1 MSSIRKDQSSSSDF
15 SEMRSGKGYNSITQ
29 GHSILTARTKPQIE
43 SDYPE
48 DKEELTLQSM
58 RYCSRFETC
67 SAPLCPLDI
76 LISERIDFEDN
87 EKCGM
92 AKATRHRYWESMPES
107 LKREL
112 PFEGYFSSE
121 YHRIK
126 SARERWES
134 LSEERKAETRE
145 RMKRIRKGGVN
156 VPP

>member
-1 MSSIRKDQSSSSDF
+1 MSSIRKDQSSLSDF
-15 SEMRSGKGYNSITQ
+15 SEMKSGKGYNSITQ

-43 SDYPE
+43 SDYAE

-67 SAPLCPLDI
+67 SAQLCPLDI
-76 LISERIDFEDN
+76 LISERTDFPDN

-107 LKREL
+107 LKRDL

-134 LSEERKAETRE
+134 LSEDKKAEIRE
-145 RMKRIRKGGVN
+145 RIRHAKI
-156 VPP
+156 

>member
-1 MSSIRKDQSSSSDF
+1 MTSIRKDQSSLSDF
-15 SEMRSGKGYNSITQ
+15 SEMKSGKGYNSITQ

-43 SDYPE
+43 SDYAE

-134 LSEERKAETRE
+134 LSEDKKAEIRE
-145 RMKRIRKGGVN
+145 RIRN
-156 VPP
+156 VRPVEP

>member
-1 MSSIRKDQSSSSDF
+1 MSSIRKDQSSLSDF
-15 SEMRSGKGYNSITQ
+15 SEMKSGKGYNSITQ

-43 SDYPE
+43 SDYQE

-58 RYCSRFETC
+58 GYCSRYKTC

-76 LISERIDFEDN
+76 LISERTDFPDN

-134 LSEERKAETRE
+134 LSEDKKAEIRE
-145 RMKRIRKGGVN
+145 RIRHAKI
-156 VPP
+156 

>member
-1 MSSIRKDQSSSSDF
+1 MIRHNDVKQSSLSQF
-15 SEMRSGKGYNSITQ
+15 SGLKGKGRYNSIAK

-43 SDYPE
+43 SDYQE
-48 DKEELTLQSM
+48 DKEKLTIQSM

-67 SAPLCPLDI
+67 SAQLCPLDI
-76 LISERIDFEDN
+76 LISERTDFPDN

-92 AKATRHRYWESMPES
+92 AKATRHRYWESMPDY
-107 LKREL
+107 LRKAL

-134 LSEERKAETRE
+134 LSEERKAEIRE
-145 RMKRIRKGGVN
+145 RIRHVKPGKR
-156 VPP
+156 

>member
-1 MSSIRKDQSSSSDF
+1 MSSIRKDQSSLSDF
-15 SEMRSGKGYNSITQ
+15 SEMKPGKGYNSITQ

-43 SDYPE
+43 SDYAE

-67 SAPLCPLDI
+67 SAPLCPLDV
-76 LISERIDFEDN
+76 LISERTDFPDN

-92 AKATRHRYWESMPES
+92 AKPTRHRYWESMPES
-107 LKREL
+107 LRKEL

-134 LSEERKAETRE
+134 LPEERKAEIRE
-145 RMKRIRKGGVN
+145 RMKRIREGGLN

>member
-1 MSSIRKDQSSSSDF
+1 MIRHNDAKQSSLSQF
-15 SEMRSGKGYNSITQ
+15 SGLKGKERYNSITQ

-48 DKEELTLQSM
+48 NKEELTLQSM

-67 SAPLCPLDI
+67 SAQLCPLDI
-76 LISERIDFEDN
+76 LISERTDFPDN

-107 LKREL
+107 IKREL

-134 LSEERKAETRE
+134 LSEDKKEAIRE
-145 RMKRIRKGGVN
+145 RIRHAKI
-156 VPP
+156 

>member
-1 MSSIRKDQSSSSDF
+1 
-15 SEMRSGKGYNSITQ
+15 
-29 GHSILTARTKPQIE
+29 
-43 SDYPE
+43 
-48 DKEELTLQSM
+48 
-58 RYCSRFETC
+58 
-67 SAPLCPLDI
+67 
-76 LISERIDFEDN
+76 
-87 EKCGM
+87 M

-134 LSEERKAETRE
+134 LSEERKAEIRE

>member
-1 MSSIRKDQSSSSDF
+1 MSSIRKNRSSLSDF
-15 SEMRSGKGYNSITQ
+15 SEMKSGKGYNSIAR

-43 SDYPE
+43 SDYQDSKE
-48 DKEELTLQSM
+48 DLTLQSM

-67 SAPLCPLDI
+67 SAQLCPLDI
-76 LISERIDFEDN
+76 LISERTDFPDN

-107 LKREL
+107 LRKEL

-134 LSEERKAETRE
+134 LPEDRKAEMRE
-145 RMKRIRKGGVN
+145 RIKHVKPGKR
-156 VPP
+156 